1 MPMIKESPSLTL
13 LMRMDR
19 PFTNEVL
26 VGKVE
31 EGSQRN
37 LSLILKSSSILK
49 NVFLFF
55 SCVIHFPELA
65 SGFIDCV
72 NITSTH
78 SNQNTEE
85 FTLDF
90 VFGVLEV

>member
-1 MPMIKESPSLTL
+1 MGLSFAYHPMPSEEQSIELIKHAYDQGVTFFDTAD
-13 LMRMDR
+13 MYG

-49 NVFLFF
+49 NVFLFSF
-55 SCVIHFPELA
+55 VIHKG
-65 SGFIDCV
+65 S
-72 NITSTH
+72 
-78 SNQNTEE
+78 
-85 FTLDF
+85 
-90 VFGVLEV
+90 